1 MEPLPRGEQFQ
12 FLDKIVGGVIPA
24 QYRPAV
30 EKGIIEAM
38 ERGVIAGY
46 PFVDL
51 KVSLIDGSYHNVDSS
66 EMAFK
71 VAGSLAFKKG
81 VVQANPILL
90 EPIMEVEVRVPKDFV
105 GDVMGDLN
113 SRRGRVLGMDS
124 TDKYEVIN
132 AHVAQSEILL
142 YALDLTSMTGGRGT
156 FLVKFSHYE
165 EVPAQ
170 IAEKI
175 IADYKDKS
183 EE

>member
-1 MEPLPRGEQFQ
+1 
-12 FLDKIVGGVIPA
+12 
-24 QYRPAV
+24 
-30 EKGIIEAM
+30 
-38 ERGVIAGY
+38 
-46 PFVDL
+46 
-51 KVSLIDGSYHNVDSS
+51 
-66 EMAFK
+66 MAFK

-81 VVQANPILL
+81 VVQANPVLL
-90 EPIMEVEVRVPKDFV
+90 EPIMEVEVRVVKDFV

-132 AHVAQSEILL
+132 AHVPQSEILL

>member
-1 MEPLPRGEQFQ
+1 M
-12 FLDKIVGGVIPA
+12 
-24 QYRPAV
+24 
-30 EKGIIEAM
+30 
-38 ERGVIAGY
+38 
-46 PFVDL
+46 
-51 KVSLIDGSYHNVDSS
+51 IDGSYHTVDSS

-81 VVQANPILL
+81 VVQANPVLL
-90 EPIMEVEVRVPKDFV
+90 EPIVEVEVRVPKDFV

-124 TDKYEVIN
+124 SDKAEIIS
-132 AHVAQSEILL
+132 AHVPQSEILL

-156 FLVKFSHYE
+156 FTVKFSHYE

-175 IADYKDKS
+175 IAEYEKEKA